1 MDILLHE
8 GKEYKFSS
16 LRLPGVGKHGSG
28 CVLSSAILANVA
40 LGKSLPEA
48 CQIGKDYMNEFL
60 QSGEGKL
67 GFIF

>member
-16 LRLPGVGKHGSG
+16 PRLPGDGKHGTG

-48 CQIGKDYMNEFL
+48 CQIGKDCMNEFL